1 MLEVEV
7 KGQVVQELEW
17 KYTDGHDCLH
27 ALHAYAVGNNVNS
40 ASVQRSPG
48 RLRCL

>member
-17 KYTDGHDCLH
+17 KYTDGRTRL
-27 ALHAYAVGNNVNS
+27 LAYLA
-40 ASVQRSPG
+40 
-48 RLRCL
+48 RLRGR